1 MLSVKHC
8 GGGRYNPAVRE
19 ATMKPANA
27 RALNHLPVARRQII
41 PLYAVLGLA
50 TYNMCYFMHKY
61 FTGSTEVNWDKKL
74 RMTHDNQGVNPHRT
88 AVQNKRPPPI
98 LWFGGEMMGEDGIN
112 KKQVRV
118 FPFNYIP
125 MAGAPSSFGT
135 RNLRQC
141 LMPHLE
147 TRVAHGT
154 HATDRL
160 QHVYVTQTSP
170 TSAWPRWSRP
180 RWSRCPRIEQCR
192 GVSCLRP

>member
-1 MLSVKHC
+1 MNGFPEIPK
-8 GGGRYNPAVRE
+8 GRNPIKIWYNPA
-19 ATMKPANA
+19 
-27 RALNHLPVARRQII
+27 II

-125 MAGAPSSFGT
+125 MADIT
-135 RNLRQC
+135 NK
-141 LMPHLE
+141 
-147 TRVAHGT
+147 
-154 HATDRL
+154 RL
-160 QHVYVTQTSP
+160 AQM
-170 TSAWPRWSRP
+170 
-180 RWSRCPRIEQCR
+180 EQA
-192 GVSCLRP
+192 